1 MVVLLAFSS
10 PTSQP
15 PVSTLSTHSLSLFLS
30 APLSLARSLF
40 LSHPSIPASSCPSL
54 RFNPSTSLPLPSF
67 VAVRPTRAPTT
78 SVAFHRRHR
87 LAALPFPTLNL
98 AVDEPT
104 TPLVSNAVES
114 PALAYENVTYA
125 RASKFVLRPA
135 LLPFP
140 FLFSYSPLPLPSFF
154 LSFFLPYLDF
164 SVLSFHSSFFSSLFR
179 SISNCHAA
187 NLPSFSTSTDNEIA
201 DKGIAMN

>member
-15 PVSTLSTHSLSLFLS
+15 PVSTLSTHS
-30 APLSLARSLF
+30 
-40 LSHPSIPASSCPSL
+40 HPSIPASSCRSL

-104 TPLVSNAVES
+104 TPLASYAVGS
-114 PALAYENVTYA
+114 PAWIRKRNL
-125 RASKFVLRPA
+125 RRRSKFVFLPA
-135 LLPFP
+135 FLFFSFLPF
-140 FLFSYSPLPLPSFF
+140 LRSPSPSFSLVLHLKYFLLLLVYF
-154 LSFFLPYLDF
+154 LSF
-164 SVLSFHSSFFSSLFR
+164 SLS
-179 SISNCHAA
+179 I
-187 NLPSFSTSTDNEIA
+187 
-201 DKGIAMN
+201 

>member
-1 MVVLLAFSS
+1 MVLLAFSS

-15 PVSTLSTHSLSLFLS
+15 PVSTLSTHFCLFLSLSLFPSLS
-30 APLSLARSLF
+30 HSSLPPSPSLSFSLSLL
-40 LSHPSIPASSCPSL
+40 PSQPPPCRSL

-104 TPLVSNAVES
+104 TPLASYVLGS
-114 PALAYENVTYA
+114 PARL
-125 RASKFVLRPA
+125 LRKRNLHAVQLNSSFDCPLFCLFFFL
-135 LLPFP
+135 LLPSFLSLFTVSRY
-140 FLFSYSPLPLPSFF
+140 FLFSKRPTRYLPMR
-154 LSFFLPYLDF
+154 
-164 SVLSFHSSFFSSLFR
+164 H
-179 SISNCHAA
+179 
-187 NLPSFSTSTDNEIA
+187 NEID

>member
-15 PVSTLSTHSLSLFLS
+15 PVSTLSTHFCLFLSLFPSLSHSSLPPSPSLSSSLSLL
-30 APLSLARSLF
+30 
-40 LSHPSIPASSCPSL
+40 PSQPPPCRSL

-104 TPLVSNAVES
+104 TPLASYLLGS
-114 PALAYENVTYA
+114 PARL
-125 RASKFVLRPA
+125 LRKRNLHAVQLNSSFDCPRFC
-135 LLPFP
+135 LFFSL
-140 FLFSYSPLPLPSFF
+140 FLFLLLPSF
-154 LSFFLPYLDF
+154 LS
-164 SVLSFHSSFFSSLFR
+164 LSLYRFTIFSLFQE
-179 SISNCHAA
+179 A
-187 NLPSFSTSTDNEIA
+187 NSLSPRETQRNRR
-201 DKGIAMN
+201 